1 MFANTTL
8 PQAKASTFFRP
19 CNLPAALSL
28 VDNYSHIQPPEQSD
42 AHKERMHTVIYKY
55 GTYFVI
61 YKYGTYFVIYKY
73 GAYFVIYKYGTYFV
87 IYKYGA
93 YFVIYKYGTYFVIY
107 KYGAYFVIYKYGP
120 YFVIYK
126 CGTYLSS
133 INAKGVK
140 KTHFKVK
147 VPMRMSFFGKTQ
159 HFLPIR

>member
-42 AHKERMHTVIYKY
+42 AHKERMHT
-55 GTYFVI
+55 
-61 YKYGTYFVIYKY
+61 
-73 GAYFVIYKYGTYFV
+73 
-87 IYKYGA
+87 
-93 YFVIYKYGTYFVIY
+93 VIYKYGTYFVIY

>member
-93 YFVIYKYGTYFVIY
+93 YFVIYKYG
-107 KYGAYFVIYKYGP
+107 P

-159 HFLPIR
+159 HFLSIR